1 MWAKLD
7 KKEMQRQPGSL
18 GEKLMQVWVNEKPVV
33 LENGNSVYAL
43 LEQLNLPLAASA
55 IALND
60 AIIAR
65 SQWEITDLN
74 DGDRIAL
81 FQAIAGG

>member
-1 MWAKLD
+1 
-7 KKEMQRQPGSL
+7 
-18 GEKLMQVWVNEKPVV
+18 MQVWVNEKPVV
-33 LENGNSVYAL
+33 FESGKSVHAL

-65 SQWEITDLN
+65 SQWETTDLN
-74 DGDRIAL
+74 EGDRIAL

>member
-1 MWAKLD
+1 
-7 KKEMQRQPGSL
+7 
-18 GEKLMQVWVNEKPVV
+18 MQVWVNEKPVV